1 VKYVILISSSSR
13 PTKLPPVAMTVHHS
27 CKSQQ
32 PLSQRP
38 LTHYQILQVSVN
50 ASASAIKDAY
60 HAAAR
65 IYHPD
70 KQKQRQPQDSPASA
84 LLTSAPQKF
93 LAIQK
98 AWECLRDTERRR
110 LYDQSL
116 ALQATKVQRHRL
128 NAALVHPDDCRK
140 VVIHSD
146 SCSPSVDSF
155 SLELVFQCQC
165 GHDVHPSQLPDISDD
180 DECQDLVQCPGC
192 SLVYNVSLL
201 YNDVMDDEDGKE
213 ADG

>member
-1 VKYVILISSSSR
+1 
-13 PTKLPPVAMTVHHS
+13 MTVHS

-32 PLSQRP
+32 VLSQRP
-38 LTHYQILQVSVN
+38 LTHYQILKVSAN

-65 IYHPD
+65 RHHPD
-70 KQKQRQPQDSPASA
+70 KQKHRQQPEDSSASA
-84 LLTSAPQKF
+84 LLTSALQHF

-98 AWECLRDTERRR
+98 AWECLRDAERRR

-128 NAALVHPDDCRK
+128 NAVLVQPDDCRK
-140 VVIHSD
+140 VATHSD
-146 SCSPSVDSF
+146 SCSQSVDSF
-155 SLELVFQCQC
+155 SAELVFQCQC
-165 GHDVHPSQLPDISDD
+165 GHDIHPSQLPDISDD
-180 DECQDLVQCPGC
+180 DECVDLVQCPGC

-201 YNDVMDDEDGKE
+201 YNDVTDDEGGKDE
-213 ADG
+213 DDETS